1 MSSAISDANP
11 SALRPMTR
19 ERTLLGHPRGLLV
32 LFLTELWE
40 RFSYFGLRALLIFYL
55 TKHFLLGDQ
64 RAYATYGAYMSLVYV
79 TPVVGGWIAD
89 RWLGARRAVIFG
101 GILIATGHFLI
112 ALSEGPRGTS
122 FDSFL
127 LALAFVVVGT
137 GFLKANVSVLVG
149 TLYAR
154 EDMRRDPAYSL
165 FYMGINIGGALGPI
179 VCGILGETLGWS
191 WGFGAAGLGMIGGL
205 AVFIALRRWL
215 DETAAPEASQDG
227 AASLKAQLRV
237 YAATPLAVLLVWAL
251 LQREAMVGYVLLCFS
266 ALMTAYLL
274 RQALFVLGPSDRQK
288 LLALLFLI
296 GLNPLFWAYFEQV
309 GSSLSVFTDRSVD
322 RSVLGV
328 VVPSPVFQS
337 LNSLFIITLAPLF
350 AGLWAWLGRRRR
362 EPGAPR
368 KFAIAFLLLGLG
380 FLVLV
385 AGAGTNRAALS
396 PMLPVILLY
405 LLHAMGE
412 LCLAP
417 VGLAA
422 VSALS
427 MPRMAGLL
435 MGCWFLATAGGN
447 FLASVIARLTG
458 SEGHTMLDVY
468 ATLGWSA
475 LALGTVVFAASG
487 WINALLAGSSQR

>member
-1 MSSAISDANP
+1 MNSAIPDA
-11 SALRPMTR
+11 RPLAPVSIAQ
-19 ERTLLGHPRGLLV
+19 ERLLLGHPRGLLV

-55 TKHFLLGDQ
+55 TKHFLLDDE
-64 RAYATYGAYMSLVYV
+64 RAYATYGAYMSLVYL
-79 TPVVGGWIAD
+79 TPVIGGWLAD
-89 RWLGARRAVIFG
+89 RWLGARRAVLFG

-112 ALSEGPRGTS
+112 ALTEGARGTA
-122 FDSFL
+122 FDGFL
-127 LALAFVVVGT
+127 MALAFVVVGT
-137 GFLKANVSVLVG
+137 GLLKANVSVLVG
-149 TLYAR
+149 ALYAR
-154 EDMRRDPAYSL
+154 DDMRRDPAYSL

-179 VCGILGETLGWS
+179 VCGVLGETLGWS

-205 AVFIALRRWL
+205 AVFLTLQRWL
-215 DETAAPEASQDG
+215 DENGLPASSPTD
-227 AASLKAQLRV
+227 ASPRRGHLRI
-237 YAATPLAVLLVWAL
+237 YAATPLAILLVWAL
-251 LQREAMVGYVLLCFS
+251 LQRQAVVGYVLLGFS

-274 RQALFVLGPSDRQK
+274 HQALAVLGPVDRRK

-309 GSSLSVFTDRSVD
+309 GSSLSVFTDRAVD
-322 RSVLGV
+322 RSVFGI

-337 LNSLFIITLAPLF
+337 LNSLFIIALAPLF
-350 AGLWAWLGRRRR
+350 AALWAWLARRGR
-362 EPGAPR
+362 EPGAPT

-385 AGAGTNRAALS
+385 AGAGTDSAALA
-396 PMLPVILLY
+396 PILPVILLY

-458 SEGHTMLDVY
+458 SDGHPVLEVY
-468 ATLGWSA
+468 AMLGWSA
-475 LALGTVVFAASG
+475 LALSVGVFAAAKR
-487 WINALLAGSSQR
+487 INAIPARTDPS